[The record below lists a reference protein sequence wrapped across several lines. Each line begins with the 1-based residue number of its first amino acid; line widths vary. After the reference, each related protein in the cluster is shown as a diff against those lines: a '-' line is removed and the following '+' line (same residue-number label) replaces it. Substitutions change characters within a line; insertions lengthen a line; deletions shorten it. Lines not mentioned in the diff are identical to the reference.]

1 MRILLLSVVL
11 VLLVKNEYMDRK
23 LESLIIERN
32 EVITINKSHTET
44 FKLLED
50 QKEENNDL
58 LLQREQRRLKQA
70 ENSVVTTEALN
81 NLLYEKEKYHNNWP
95 DDVIDWLQQPY

>member
-32 EVITINKSHTET
+32 EVITINKLNTET

-58 LLQREQRRLKQA
+58 LLQREQRRLKQD

>member
-1 MRILLLSVVL
+1 MRILLLSVIL

-23 LESLIIERN
+23 LESLIIDRN
-32 EVITINKSHTET
+32 EAIKINKSHTET

-58 LLQREQRRLKQA
+58 LLQREQRRLKQD
-70 ENSVVTTEALN
+70 EDSVVTTETLN